1 MRKSRDMAL
10 SFLIPSSQLN
20 MPAENYTL
28 TVSRPTP

>member
-1 MRKSRDMAL
+1 MVQYCIDKNFHISLD
-10 SFLIPSSQLN
+10 QLN